1 MKVVFIGDVCGK
13 PGCEALSA
21 LLPEIKREYS
31 ADIAIVNGE
40 NSADTNGINTRSA
53 EALFAAGAD
62 VITTGNHAFRHQS
75 AREDFERLDTLLR
88 PANFGNDVP
97 GNGVCELDFGA
108 YSVAVVNLV
117 GTAFMSPADNPF
129 KCAEELLKSISSKTI
144 IVDFHAEATSEKRA
158 MGFFLAGKA
167 SAVLGTHTHV
177 QTADEQ
183 IIDGTAYIT
192 DVGMTG
198 VRDSILGVEK
208 SVIIEK
214 FLTYYPKKH
223 VFAGGDNCNIDVCGA
238 ALEIDQ
244 KTGKALSIT
253 RFCRTFIQNQ
263 GKNKI
268 K

>member
-1 MKVVFIGDVCGK
+1 MRAVFIGDVVGK
-13 PGCEALSA
+13 AGCEALSA
-21 LLPEIKREYS
+21 LLPEIRREYS
-31 ADIAIVNGE
+31 ADVAIVNGE
-40 NSADTNGINTRSA
+40 NSADTNGINAHSA
-53 EALFAAGAD
+53 EAIFDAGAD

-75 AREDFERLDTLLR
+75 AREEYERLDTLLR
-88 PANFGNDVP
+88 PANFGDYVP
-97 GNGVCELDFGA
+97 GKGVCELDMGA

-117 GTAFMSPADNPF
+117 GTAFMNPADNPF
-129 KCAEELLKSISSKTI
+129 KCAEKLLESIRSKVI

-177 QTADEQ
+177 LTADEQ
-183 IIDGTAYIT
+183 IINGTAYIT

-214 FLTYYPKKH
+214 FLTYSPKKH
-223 VFAGGDNCNIDVCGA
+223 VFASGDNCNIDVCGA

-253 RFCRTFIQNQ
+253 RFCKTYRQN
-263 GKNKI
+263 
-268 K
+268 